1 MENQET
7 KLKCKMST
15 FKTDLS
21 FNEWVQKY
29 KVSHGYIEP
38 TKYFQNN
45 AGCGITPEMPK
56 DSFMDILRRNILLVF
71 AK

>member
-1 MENQET
+1 MENQEK
-7 KLKCKMST
+7 KLRCRMST
-15 FKTDLS
+15 FQTDLS

-38 TKYFQNN
+38 TKYFQGNVS
-45 AGCGITPEMPK
+45 AGITPQVPK
-56 DSFMDILRRNILLVF
+56 EKFLDIVRRNLLLVF